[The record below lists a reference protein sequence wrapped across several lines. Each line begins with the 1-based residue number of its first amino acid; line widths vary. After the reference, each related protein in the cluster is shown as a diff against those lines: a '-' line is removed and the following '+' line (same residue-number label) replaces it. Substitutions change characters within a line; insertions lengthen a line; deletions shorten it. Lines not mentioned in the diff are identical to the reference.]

1 MEGAPEDGP
10 IAVAFHSNRLTE
22 DFFGG
27 GKNIFHEIF
36 CDLLLN
42 GLNVYELSAHGHR
55 QPVIWL
61 TGSNGD
67 QNEKHCEGSHD
78 QVPYLE

>member
-1 MEGAPEDGP
+1 MDSEVGLTAFARATGVVMEGAPEDGP

-36 CDLLLN
+36 CNLLLN
-42 GLNVYELSAHGHR
+42 VVKGYELDE
-55 QPVIWL
+55 
-61 TGSNGD
+61 SNGD
-67 QNEKHCEGSHD
+67 QDEKHC
-78 QVPYLE
+78 

>member
-42 GLNVYELSAHGHR
+42 VVKVYELH
-55 QPVIWL
+55 
-61 TGSNGD
+61 
-67 QNEKHCEGSHD
+67 GSHD
-78 QVPYLE
+78 HR

>member
-36 CDLLLN
+36 YDLLLN
-42 GLNVYELSAHGHR
+42 VLKVYELD
-55 QPVIWL
+55 
-61 TGSNGD
+61 GSNGD
-67 QNEKHCEGSHD
+67 QDEKHCEGSHD